1 MAAVG
6 DDGGVWRVDDR
17 ARPWWLLGTGV
28 TGMAATALLLV
39 QEPPAWLDTADQ
51 LGSVAGALLGAV
63 SLAVAVA
70 GLRAARR
77 PVPVDPA
84 TRLEDA
90 VDELARQVRRQWDH
104 EAGVRGLL
112 RPEPLR
118 VRWSSTGRP
127 VTGAPVEVFGATGG
141 QVRLFG
147 EATEVI
153 RLWRQLP
160 ARQLV
165 VIGAAGAGK
174 TSLAVLLTL
183 DLLKDRQDRQAVPV
197 LLPLAGWDPRKD
209 HVDTWL
215 ARRLIEFYPVLADR
229 GSFGRDAAVR
239 LVDGARIV
247 PVLDGLDEMPPPLRA
262 AAVRALT
269 EVVGRDRPLVLT
281 CRAEEYQETI
291 AATGTPL
298 ARAAV
303 VEIEPLTGQQA
314 GEYLPAGQINGAQRW
329 APVIAHL
336 RAHPRGPL
344 AQVLSTPLMVYLART
359 AYTPPHTDPD
369 ALTRF
374 TDPADV
380 EEHLLQAYLPAIYNP
395 RTPSRPDDPPA
406 LHHYPPGKA
415 HQWLTVLARH
425 LQQRNSRDLNWWHL
439 TTAVHPAK
447 RAAVPATVAAGTA
460 AAVAAVVGTAA
471 IVVVVVVVVAVAV
484 MLAAALDAEDFVEPT
499 RFRVS
504 PRKLAEGLAGGLA
517 IGLAIGLADGLA
529 IGLAIGLADGLAI
542 GLTIGLTIGLG
553 FVLLSGPEPV
563 GDELPDPRLT
573 LHRDRA
579 LFLTGGLGF
588 GLVFVLA
595 FGPAFGPAVLL
606 EGVLAGLVF
615 GPPIGL
621 VAGFGRAWFRFGLAR
636 IWLGTQWHLPW
647 RVMRFLDD
655 AYRRGVLRQVGAA
668 YQFRHARLQDHL
680 ANADRAR
687 RPGVAGGSPVE

>member
-1 MAAVG
+1 M
-6 DDGGVWRVDDR
+6 DDR

-77 PVPVDPA
+77 PAPVDPA
-84 TRLEDA
+84 TLLEDA

-118 VRWSSTGRP
+118 VRWSPTGRR
-127 VTGAPVEVFGATGG
+127 VTTTPVEVLRPTGS
-141 QVRLFG
+141 
-147 EATEVI
+147 EAARSHGDVTEVG

-183 DLLKDRQDRQAVPV
+183 DLLEERQERQEVPV
-197 LLPLAGWDPRKD
+197 LLTLAGWDPRKE

-215 ARRLIEFYPVLADR
+215 ARRLAEFYPALANR
-229 GSFGRDAAVR
+229 SRFGRDATVR
-239 LVDGARIV
+239 LVDRARIV

-269 EVVGRDRPLVLT
+269 DVAGRDRPLVLT
-281 CRAEEYQETI
+281 CRAEEYQKTI

-298 ARAAV
+298 AQAAV

-314 GEYLPAGQINGAQRW
+314 REYLPAGQANGAQRW
-329 APVIAHL
+329 APVIDHL
-336 RAHPRGPL
+336 EAHPHGPL
-344 AQVLSTPLMVYLART
+344 AQALSTPLMVYLART
-359 AYTPPHTDPD
+359 AYTPTDTDPA

-374 TDPADV
+374 TDPTAV
-380 EEHLLQAYLPAIYNP
+380 EEHLLQEYLPAIYGP
-395 RTPSRPDDPPA
+395 RTPARGHPDDPPP
-406 LHHYPPGKA
+406 LHHYPPDKA
-415 HQWLTVLARH
+415 HQWLAFLARH

-439 TTAVHPAK
+439 ITAVPQHELVFGLVFGLMFGPIFGLVAGLVDGVIFGLVSGL
-447 RAAVPATVAAGTA
+447 AAFLNALDYQRMGRGLVRFRIRSRIL
-460 AAVAAVVGTAA
+460 AVGLVVGL
-471 IVVVVVVVVAVAV
+471 V
-484 MLAAALDAEDFVEPT
+484 
-499 RFRVS
+499 
-504 PRKLAEGLAGGLA
+504 GGLA
-517 IGLAIGLADGLA
+517 FSLMGGLMGGLMGALMGGTVAGFESVDGNELLDPQLA
-529 IGLAIGLADGLAI
+529 
-542 GLTIGLTIGLG
+542 
-553 FVLLSGPEPV
+553 F
-563 GDELPDPRLT
+563 R
-573 LHRDRA
+573 RDRA
-579 LFLTGGLGF
+579 LFLTGGPVVGLVVGLLLGLSVGIVFGPVF
-588 GLVFVLA
+588 GLMAGLM
-595 FGPAFGPAVLL
+595 
-606 EGVLAGLVF
+606 AGLVA
-615 GPPIGL
+615 GL
-621 VAGFGRAWFRFGLAR
+621 LLGFGRAWFQFGMAR
-636 IWLGTQWHLPW
+636 IWLAAGGRLPW

-655 AYRRGVLRQVGAA
+655 AYRRGVLRQVGAT

-687 RPGVAGGSPVE
+687 RLGVAGGSPVE